1 VTVPLT
7 LLGLLDRE
15 PSHGYDLRWID
26 LTAASL
32 DALAEVVRSW
42 RRSFRP
48 ARTGSGW
55 PSAAAWANH
64 SGPGSDL

>member
-1 VTVPLT
+1 

-32 DALAEVVRSW
+32 DALAEVVGHDAAPSDPRV
-42 RRSFRP
+42 RVRADPLLPRGQIIP
-48 ARTGSGW
+48 A
-55 PSAAAWANH
+55 PEVI
-64 SGPGSDL
+64 